1 MRAPCKAPA
10 DHSAGLHP
18 FDAVRIRSE
27 ETCPAAP
34 SLRCLTGPAVRTGLS
49 AGGSRIRTPYSSTK
63 PLGSRRVSV
72 SGGGKALCLVPADE
86 PQSRLAAGLNRRRS
100 AEPFSEHT
108 DMAWLVLAYP
118 GHPWHRA
125 LAISVDARN
134 KSRVT
139 IQSIF
144 SVAIFAPQCVPP
156 ATTATPGGS
165 GHELRDQL
173 RPAVQQRQKSL
184 CLGRLQADVHSG
196 DAEVA
201 VALQKVEISGAP
213 PNVTDS
219 ERGSRPAS
227 SAI

>member
-34 SLRCLTGPAVRTGLS
+34 SLRCPTGPAVRTGLS

-108 DMAWLVLAYP
+108 DMAWLIPAIHGIEPWPFPWTPETNP
-118 GHPWHRA
+118 G
-125 LAISVDARN
+125 
-134 KSRVT
+134 
-139 IQSIF
+139 
-144 SVAIFAPQCVPP
+144 
-156 ATTATPGGS
+156 
-165 GHELRDQL
+165 
-173 RPAVQQRQKSL
+173 RPSK
-184 CLGRLQADVHSG
+184 
-196 DAEVA
+196 
-201 VALQKVEISGAP
+201 
-213 PNVTDS
+213 
-219 ERGSRPAS
+219 AS
-227 SAI
+227 SQSPSCPRSVFHQLQLQHRGVRA